1 MGRASRLTPSTA
13 VRYKY
18 HMPVSLR
25 LPPEIEARLESLA
38 RRTGRTKSFYIREA
52 VLEHLDDLED
62 LYLAERRLQD
72 VLDGRSDTMP
82 LEEILRRHGL
92 AD

>member
-1 MGRASRLTPSTA
+1 M
-13 VRYKY
+13 RYKY
-18 HMPVSLR
+18 RMPVSLR

-52 VLEHLDDLED
+52 VLEHLDELED

-72 VLDGRSDTMP
+72 VLSGRSDTLP
-82 LEEILRRHGL
+82 LEEILKRHGL